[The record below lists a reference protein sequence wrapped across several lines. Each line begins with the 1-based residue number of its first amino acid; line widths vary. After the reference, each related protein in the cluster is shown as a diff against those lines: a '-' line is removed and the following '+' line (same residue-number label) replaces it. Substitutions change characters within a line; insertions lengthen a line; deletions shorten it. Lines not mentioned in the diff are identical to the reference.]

1 MLSYLSYLCSIFDP
15 LGFLIPCLLG
25 IKLLIHDLCRKK
37 LNWDDS
43 LPSDLQKKWKYIQE
57 TFNCVY
63 KIEVPPFYGFNSL
76 EGTTESHFFSD
87 SSSHAFGCVVCFR
100 NTTGENLVNV
110 SFVIRN
116 SRRAPLNEKTLS
128 IRKLELR
135 AAVTAVRIKNKLIED
150 AKLNINRI
158 SFWKDSK
165 TTTLKYIKNYNKSF
179 PVFVTHRVTE
189 IREHSKKSEWHYIP
203 SKFNVAD
210 ECTRPIKF
218 EEFHNNCRY
227 LNDPKFLRCL
237 ELPNLSC
244 SEDGFPVNPNN
255 INLEPKYVKEHAVSQ
270 KKDSS
275 FILLEPFSNWNK
287 LVRVVGLVLKIS
299 KHWYH

>member
-1 MLSYLSYLCSIFDP
+1 MFDFDP
-15 LGFLIPCLLG
+15 LGFLNPCLLG
-25 IKLLIHDLCRKK
+25 IKLLIQDLCRKK

-63 KIEVPPFYGFNSL
+63 KIEVTRFYGFNSL
-76 EGTTESHFFSD
+76 EGTTGSHFFSD
-87 SSSHAFGCVVCFR
+87 SSSHAFGCAVCFR
-100 NTTGENLVNV
+100 NTTDENLVNV

-128 IRKLELR
+128 VRKLELR

-165 TTTLKYIKNYNKSF
+165 TTLKYIENYDKSF
-179 PVFVTHRVTE
+179 PVFVTHRATE

-203 SKFNVAD
+203 SKFNVAND
-210 ECTRPIKF
+210 CTRPIKF
-218 EEFHNNCRY
+218 EEFHNNCCY
-227 LNDPKFLRCL
+227 PEVFKM
-237 ELPNLSC
+237 S
-244 SEDGFPVNPNN
+244 
-255 INLEPKYVKEHAVSQ
+255 
-270 KKDSS
+270 
-275 FILLEPFSNWNK
+275 
-287 LVRVVGLVLKIS
+287 
-299 KHWYH
+299 